1 MESKARLVSTLERV
15 LFLKRISELRD
26 FPSTELAHLAQYA
39 RERSFRKGDRVS
51 RLEERMGSVHAVI
64 EGRFHIRGGEYG
76 EEFIG
81 PSQALGFL
89 SVLGQSDEGLEAT
102 AKVDTLT
109 LEIDRESLADVFEDH
124 FHILHSQIRS
134 LAELI
139 LRERMKI
146 PEGTYLAPGLGK
158 MPDAGSGM
166 DLVQRLLYMHNVDFV
181 KPGNIDA
188 WVEMASHMSELH
200 FAPETVLWERE
211 DPSGFMYLIVEGE
224 VHGVLGNGKGY
235 FRAGPGYPLGN
246 TESQCGKPRWYQA
259 LTRTQVMVLRGE
271 TDFFI
276 DLLEDHFQRAMD
288 FLASMA
294 RNIVSI
300 RKQSARQE

>member
-64 EGRFHIRGGEYG
+64 EGRFHVRGGEYG

-102 AKVDTLT
+102 AEVDTLT

-188 WVEMASHMSELH
+188 WV
-200 FAPETVLWERE
+200 
-211 DPSGFMYLIVEGE
+211 
-224 VHGVLGNGKGY
+224 
-235 FRAGPGYPLGN
+235 
-246 TESQCGKPRWYQA
+246 
-259 LTRTQVMVLRGE
+259 
-271 TDFFI
+271 
-276 DLLEDHFQRAMD
+276 
-288 FLASMA
+288 
-294 RNIVSI
+294 
-300 RKQSARQE
+300 